1 MTKRQKLSIDLEE
14 EYGNGLAE
22 GRIEGRQEAE
32 SRLQPIID
40 QQSDQINK
48 QSDQIKSQQNE
59 INKLKEF
66 IASKGIQIPE

>member
-1 MTKRQKLSIDLEE
+1 MFMTKRQKLSIDLEE

-48 QSDQIKSQQNE
+48 QSDQINQLTSRIAE
-59 INKLKEF
+59 LEKLLEQAKN
-66 IASKGIQIPE
+66 

>member
-1 MTKRQKLSIDLEE
+1 MFMTKRQKLSIDLEE

-48 QSDQIKSQQNE
+48 QTDKINQQAARIAE
-59 INKLKEF
+59 LEKLLEQTKN
-66 IASKGIQIPE
+66 